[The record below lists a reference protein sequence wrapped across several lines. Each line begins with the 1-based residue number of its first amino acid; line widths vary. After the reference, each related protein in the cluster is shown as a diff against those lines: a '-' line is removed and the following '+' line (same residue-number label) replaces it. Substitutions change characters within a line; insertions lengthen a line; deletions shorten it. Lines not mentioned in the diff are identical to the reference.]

1 MIKEW
6 HLVAGLLAALLC
18 SSTAAGA
25 VERAGFAPC
34 TDAQAQPALHA
45 SLCAREPV
53 SLSAAAPAGEQLSL
67 FVRKFPAAGRSRG
80 TVWLVAG
87 GPGESGAS
95 LYPFI
100 DRLRRSFPGF
110 DLLVPDHRGTGYS
123 SRLCP
128 AEEAVSSPGGMA
140 LAGAEWG
147 SCFGQLSAQ
156 PERTRQFTL
165 TNAAYDLR
173 QLVLRHQDGKPV
185 YVYAVSYGTQLVL
198 RALQAGPLPVTGL
211 VLDSLVPLQ
220 TDDKWDL
227 SRRSQVVDMVGRQV
241 LAGCDADPQCAAVLG
256 EPAADVYRRVLAS
269 APQRSGLLA
278 AVPGASLPRLLGSLL
293 DIPALRARLPHLLR
307 ELDAERGDELA
318 SVLARLKET
327 GAALTGYPQ
336 SPLSIPLV
344 SIISGAENNLRP
356 ALTAAA
362 LKAEEDSML
371 FTSPLPG
378 LLLQPTLPLY
388 ARDDYFGKQ
397 PAWLPPTLVFS
408 GTLDPKTPYAAAVE
422 HAALLRRSG
431 QVRQVAVTGMPHFI
445 LWVAP
450 DCFERHTRAF
460 VGGGAASGTDAACA
474 PATLAEPAAMRGGAN
489 PGVQRLP
496 PALPSQS
503 H

>member
-1 MIKEW
+1 MNRRL
-6 HLVAGLLAALLC
+6 HLFAGLLGAL
-18 SSTAAGA
+18 SWSGA
-25 VERAGFAPC
+25 VQGADFAPC
-34 TDAQAQPALHA
+34 TDADTRPALA
-45 SLCAREPV
+45 GSLCSREPV
-53 SLSAAAPAGEQLSL
+53 PLSATAQAGEQLSL
-67 FVRKFPAAGRSRG
+67 FVRKFPAPGPSKG

-128 AEEAVSSPGGMA
+128 AEEAASSPGGMA

-165 TNAAYDLR
+165 TNAAHDLR
-173 QLVLRHQDGKPV
+173 QLVTRHQDGKPV
-185 YVYAVSYGTQLVL
+185 YVYAVSYGTQLAL
-198 RALQAGPLPVTGL
+198 RALQAGPMPVTGM

-220 TDDKWDL
+220 TADKWDL
-227 SRRSQVVDMVGRQV
+227 SRRSLVVDAVGRQV
-241 LAGCDADPQCAAVLG
+241 LARCDADPQCAAVLG

-269 APQRSGLLA
+269 APQRPGLLA
-278 AVPGASLPRLLGSLL
+278 AVPGGSLPRLLGSLL
-293 DIPALRARLPHLLR
+293 DIPALRARIPWVLR
-307 ELDAERGDELA
+307 DLDGGRSDELA

-327 GAALTGYPQ
+327 GEALSGYPQ

-344 SIISGAENNLRP
+344 SIISSAENNLRP

-362 LKAEEDSML
+362 LKSEEDVLL

-378 LLLQPTLPLY
+378 LLLQPALPVY

-397 PAWLPPTLVFS
+397 PAWLPPTLVLS
-408 GTLDPKTPYAAAVE
+408 GTLDPKTPHAGAVE
-422 HAALLRRSG
+422 HVAALRRSG
-431 QVRQVAVTGMPHFI
+431 KVRHVAVTGMPHFI

-450 DCFERHTRAF
+450 DCFERHARDF
-460 VGGGAASGTDAACA
+460 VGGSAASGTDAACE
-474 PATLAEPAAMRGGAN
+474 PATVPEPTVMPGAAN
-489 PGVQRLP
+489 TGVQRLP
-496 PALPSQS
+496 PAAPSQS